1 MKKIL
6 ILAVIFGAVITLITG
21 FINTTPSGLIGASWY
36 GYPWAWRYVPVVLK
50 PVTNY
55 DGANFIGDVIV
66 WSVVASVPMLLWW
79 KMKKK

>member
-1 MKKIL
+1 LKKIAL
-6 ILAVIFGAVITLITG
+6 FAAILGLVITLITG

-36 GYPWAWRYVPVVLK
+36 GYPWAWRYVPVVLN

-55 DGANFIGDVIV
+55 DVANFIGDFVV
-66 WSVVASVPMLLWW
+66 WSIVASVPMLLWW